1 MSKEFQAKVLRQFQ
15 KFELE
20 VRLRR
25 ALSFPEEV
33 TRALEPTYSKEKR
46 KQLLEEIQLIQ
57 KDLNRQKNLLSK
69 ISKEL
74 RKLPY

>member
-15 KFELE
+15 KFELG

-25 ALSFPEEV
+25 ALGFPEEV

>member
-15 KFELE
+15 KFELG

-25 ALSFPEEV
+25 VLGFPEEV